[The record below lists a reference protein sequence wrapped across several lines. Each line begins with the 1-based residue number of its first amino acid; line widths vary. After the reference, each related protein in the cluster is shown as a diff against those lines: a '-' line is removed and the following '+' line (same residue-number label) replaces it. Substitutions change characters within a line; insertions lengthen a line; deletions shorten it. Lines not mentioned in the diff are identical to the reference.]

1 MSSISALPADIVRWL
16 SAQSDLSDITFL
28 TEFPAIKKAV
38 PLRKVIVAVGL
49 HDVKLTDQFVDDGNG
64 VLVRQ
69 EYCRSASMLI
79 RLAIHVPFS
88 RGGHTCH
95 EVFSDVIDALNFA
108 SDLHIEE
115 SGCESITEDR
125 DTDALVLKG
134 YVRVTAN
141 FCPAASSNMNF
152 QSFFDKTLLCGSH
165 IRDASI
171 HASAEEKYLWE
182 HPLHVTR
189 YTGTGSATRQFTLDF
204 APSWVMVFAM
214 QCPPVLYNASQQC
227 TELYSATASK
237 FGCTEGIDL
246 TGSDVVVS
254 SRQGSFPGV
263 TPYLNKV
270 GYTYCLA
277 AAR

>member
-16 SAQSDLSDITFL
+16 SAQSDLSGITFL

-49 HDVKLTDQFVDDGNG
+49 QNVTLTDRFRDDGNG

-69 EYCRSASMLI
+69 EYCRSAAMRI
-79 RLAIHVPFS
+79 HLAIHVPFS
-88 RGGHTCH
+88 FGGHTCH
-95 EVFSDVIDALNFA
+95 EVFSDVVDALNFA

-115 SGCESITEDR
+115 SGCENITEDR
-125 DTDALVLKG
+125 DTDALVLRG
-134 YVRVTAN
+134 YVRITAD

-152 QSFFDKTLLCGSH
+152 QSFFDKELLCGTH

-182 HPLHVTR
+182 HPLFVTR
-189 YTGTGSATRQFTLDF
+189 YTGTGTVSNRITLDF
-204 APSWVMVFAM
+204 APSWVTVYAAEM
-214 QCPPVLYNASQQC
+214 PPYLYNAAQQR
-227 TELYSATASK
+227 TELYSATASST
-237 FGCTEGIDL
+237 GCTEGIAL
-246 TGSDVVVS
+246 EGRDVRVYTDQS
-254 SRQGSFPGV
+254 SIPGV
-263 TPYLNKV
+263 MPYLNKA
-270 GYTYCLA
+270 GYNYCLV

>member
-16 SAQSDLSDITFL
+16 SEQSDLSDITFL

-49 HDVKLTDQFVDDGNG
+49 HDVTLTDQFRDDGNG

-69 EYCRSASMLI
+69 EYCRSASMQI
-79 RLAIHVPFS
+79 HLAIHVPFS

-115 SGCESITEDR
+115 SGCESIAEDR

-134 YVRVTAN
+134 YVRITAD

-165 IRDASI
+165 IRDTSI
-171 HASAEEKYLWE
+171 HASAGEKQLWE
-182 HPLHVTR
+182 HPLFVTR
-189 YTGTGSATRQFTLDF
+189 YTGTGEGSRLITLDF

-214 QCPPVLYNASQQC
+214 QYPPVLYNASQQR
-227 TELYSATASK
+227 TELYSASASK
-237 FGCTEGIDL
+237 FGSAEGITL
-246 TGSDVVVS
+246 NGRDVRVYS
-254 SRQGSFPGV
+254 GQGDFPGV
-263 TPYLNKV
+263 MPFLNKAAL
-270 GYTYCLA
+270 TYCLA

>member
-49 HDVKLTDQFVDDGNG
+49 HNVTLTDQFRDDGNG
-64 VLVRQ
+64 VLERQ
-69 EYCRSASMLI
+69 EYCRSANMNI
-79 RLAIHVPFS
+79 HLAIHVPFS

-115 SGCESITEDR
+115 SGCEAVTEDR

-134 YVRVTAN
+134 YVRVTAD

-152 QSFFDKTLLCGSH
+152 QSFFDKELLCGTH

-171 HASAEEKYLWE
+171 HASADEKHLWT
-182 HPLHVTR
+182 HPLFVTR
-189 YTGTGSATRQFTLDF
+189 YTGTGSASRVITLDF
-204 APSWVMVFAM
+204 EPSWTSVFAIEY
-214 QCPPVLYNASQQC
+214 PPYLYNASQQQ
-227 TELYSATASK
+227 TELYSGTASAY
-237 FGCTEGIDL
+237 GGSYGIEIN
-246 TGSDVVVS
+246 GREVRVS
-254 SRQGSFPGV
+254 SGQSEYTGIM
-263 TPYLNKV
+263 PYLNKT
-270 GYTYCLA
+270 GYIYCLA

>member
-16 SAQSDLSDITFL
+16 SAQPDLSEITFL

-49 HDVKLTDQFVDDGNG
+49 HNVTLTDQFQDDGNG

-69 EYCRSASMLI
+69 EYCRSAGMQI
-79 RLAIHVPFS
+79 NLAIHVPFS

-115 SGCESITEDR
+115 SGCENITEDR
-125 DTDALVLKG
+125 DTDALVLNG
-134 YVRVTAN
+134 YVRITAD

-152 QSFFDKTLLCGSH
+152 QSFFDKTLLCGTH

-171 HASAEEKYLWE
+171 HASAEEKYMWE
-182 HPLHVTR
+182 HPLHVMR
-189 YTGTGSATRQFTLDF
+189 YTGTGSGSRQFTFDF
-204 APSWVMVFAM
+204 APSWVMVFTM
-214 QCPPVLYNASQQC
+214 EYPPVLYNASQQR

-237 FGCTEGIDL
+237 FGCSEGIELD
-246 TGSDVVVS
+246 GCDVRVYS
-254 SRQGSFPGV
+254 GQGDFPD
-263 TPYLNKV
+263 TMPFLNKT

-277 AAR
+277 AAK